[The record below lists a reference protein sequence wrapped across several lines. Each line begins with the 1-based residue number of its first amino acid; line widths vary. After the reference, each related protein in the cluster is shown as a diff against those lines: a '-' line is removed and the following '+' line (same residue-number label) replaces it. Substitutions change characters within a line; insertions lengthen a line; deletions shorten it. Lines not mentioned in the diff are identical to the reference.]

1 MLRLTL
7 RLTLL
12 SIFSAHTR
20 TLSSDD
26 ASGFVALVTL
36 FNFPYEIFNNLCVCV
51 CVWFRL
57 SGWFRFSSSFKF
69 RRINFNYLFSI
80 FR

>member
-20 TLSSDD
+20 TLSSGDV
-26 ASGFVALVTL
+26 SGFVALVTL
-36 FNFPYEIFNNLCVCV
+36 FNFPYEIFTNLCVCV
-51 CVWFRL
+51 FGLDRPVGLDFLVVL
-57 SGWFRFSSSFKF
+57 SFVG
-69 RRINFNYLFSI
+69 
-80 FR
+80 

>member
-1 MLRLTL
+1 MVRLTL

-20 TLSSDD
+20 TLSSGD

-51 CVWFRL
+51 CLFWIVGR
-57 SGWFRFSSSFKF
+57 FRFPASFKF
-69 RRINFNYLFSI
+69 RRIYFIYLF
-80 FR
+80 R